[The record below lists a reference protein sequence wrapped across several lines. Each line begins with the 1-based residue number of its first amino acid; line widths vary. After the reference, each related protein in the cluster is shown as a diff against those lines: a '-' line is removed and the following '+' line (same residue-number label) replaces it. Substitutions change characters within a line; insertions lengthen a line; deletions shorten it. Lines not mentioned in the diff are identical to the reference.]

1 MIRRNPVRRANNYVI
16 SIVFK
21 IHVRSLLLQLR
32 NLCLLLIMVLALM
45 NTAFNAA
52 PVEVARQ
59 IAVPVLDDGK
69 DVIVE
74 NATTAPDQPWW
85 NVFWGF

>member
-1 MIRRNPVRRANNYVI
+1 MV
-16 SIVFK
+16 
-21 IHVRSLLLQLR
+21 
-32 NLCLLLIMVLALM
+32 VLALM

-69 DVIVE
+69 DVVE
-74 NATTAPDQPWW
+74 NATTAPADQPWW

>member
-1 MIRRNPVRRANNYVI
+1 
-16 SIVFK
+16 
-21 IHVRSLLLQLR
+21 
-32 NLCLLLIMVLALM
+32 MVLALM

>member
-1 MIRRNPVRRANNYVI
+1 MIRRNP
-16 SIVFK
+16 
-21 IHVRSLLLQLR
+21 LR
-32 NLCLLLIMVLALM
+32 NACLLLMVVLALM

-59 IAVPVLDDGK
+59 IAVPVLIDDGN
-69 DVIVE
+69 DVVE
-74 NATTAPDQPWW
+74 NATTAPDQHWW